1 MYLKHL
7 LSAFMAIICF
17 QVFSQTPYGVY
28 QIPFQTVS
36 PGQSTTI
43 VLGDDQMSGMVP
55 IGFSFSFF
63 GNEYT
68 SLSVS
73 SNGYVTFNQTT
84 AGSSSPFQAAYS
96 IPNAAAP
103 QNAIMLSWCDLN
115 PYLNGNIS
123 YGILG
128 EAPNRIFVVQYN
140 LVPLF
145 ACNQDLYTGQLQLF
159 EETNN
164 IEVHI
169 TAKPLCS
176 NGSGWSNLAIEGI
189 QNASYTE
196 AYTVPGRNNS
206 GSWQAFNDAWRF
218 DPDTTSQPVC
228 VMSGRVVADFNGN
241 CILDGADFNIPGQVI
256 IRDNG
261 LAYSATNNQGAYSF
275 EADTGYY
282 QIAFNGL
289 QSNLPFADIVC
300 PDGASYEVN
309 FETAGSINDQL
320 NFFVHP
326 DSACSDPRINM
337 TPLGPLQRC
346 AGNENHQVI
355 SVSNH
360 GLMPITGYTVTLN
373 IPDSLSIINTV
384 PEFTSQS
391 GNTFTWTFTDTLVYG
406 EFTTIHL
413 YDSLSCYATDLTSKC
428 FQASIE
434 SMSDCNLTNNQ
445 SEVCQIVNGSY
456 DPNHIQLLRTSS
468 NPQFVYELE
477 VEGNETWYTY
487 KVEFQN
493 TGTAPAQTVV
503 VTDLLPDFFNFS
515 TAELLGSSHSCFM
528 VNMGNGTIKFVFNN
542 IALPDSNQSYDES
555 IGNVLFRVKAIQ
567 SLLPGQEV
575 ANQASIVFD
584 VNDAIITN
592 NAIIRV
598 PIVLGT
604 SEFDNQFSIYPNPAD
619 KFIQLMDVSSNA
631 NRVCIVDISGKKV
644 LESTLTHSNSQ
655 VQIDQLA
662 SGVYSVEVYK
672 GLEKLTIKKLIIAH
686 Q

>member
-36 PGQSTTI
+36 PEQATTL
-43 VLGDDQMSGMVP
+43 VLGDDVMSGMVP

-73 SNGYVTFNQTT
+73 SNGYVTFNQTV
-84 AGSSSPFQAAYS
+84 AGSSSPFDAQYS
-96 IPNAAAP
+96 IPNAYAP
-103 QNAIMLSWCDLN
+103 HNAIMLSWFDLN

-128 EAPNRIFVVQYN
+128 EAPNRVFVVQYN
-140 LVPLF
+140 QVPLF
-145 ACNQDLYTGQLQLF
+145 SCNQDLYTAQLQLF
-159 EETNN
+159 EGTNN

-169 TAKPLCS
+169 TSKPLCIGG
-176 NGSGWSNLAIEGI
+176 NGWSNLAIEGI
-189 QNASYTE
+189 QNASFTE

-218 DPDTTSQPVC
+218 DPDTTTQPVC
-228 VMSGRVVADFNGN
+228 IMSGSVV
-241 CILDGADFNIPGQVI
+241 ADFNIPGQVI

-261 LAYSATNNQGAYSF
+261 LAFSATNNQGAYSF
-275 EADTGYY
+275 EADTGNY

-300 PDGASYEVN
+300 PDGASFEVN

-445 SEVCQIVNGSY
+445 SNVCQLVNGSY
-456 DPNHIQLLRTSS
+456 DPNHIQLLETSS

-487 KVEFQN
+487 RVEFQN

-503 VTDLLPDFFNFS
+503 VTDLLPDFFDFS
-515 TAELLGSSHSCFM
+515 TVELLGSSHSCFM
-528 VNMGNGTIKFVFNN
+528 VNLGNGTIKFVYNN
-542 IALPDSNQSYDES
+542 IALPDSNENYDES

-584 VNDAIITN
+584 VNEPVITN
-592 NAIIRV
+592 NAMIRV
-598 PIVLGT
+598 PVALGNP
-604 SEFDNQFSIYPNPAD
+604 EIDNQFSIYPNPAD

-644 LESTLTHSNSQ
+644 LESTLTDSSSQ

-672 GLEKLTIKKLIIAH
+672 GLEKLTTKKLIIAH

>member
-17 QVFSQTPYGVY
+17 QAFSQTPYGVY

-36 PGQSTTI
+36 PDQSTPL
-43 VLGDDQMSGMVP
+43 VLGDDKMSGMVP

-63 GNEYT
+63 GNEYD

-73 SNGYVTFNQTT
+73 SNGYVTFNQTN
-84 AGSSSPFQAAYS
+84 AGEYSIYAVSAS
-96 IPNAAAP
+96 IPNSTAP

-115 PYLNGNIS
+115 PSVNGTIS
-123 YGILG
+123 YGVLG
-128 EAPNRIFVVQYN
+128 EAPNRVFVVQYN
-140 LVPLF
+140 LVSLF
-145 ACNQDLYTGQLQLF
+145 SCSQNLYTGQLQLF
-159 EETNN
+159 EGTND
-164 IEVHI
+164 IEVHT
-169 TAKPLCS
+169 TAKPFCS
-176 NGSGWSNLAIEGI
+176 SSGGLSSYAIEGI
-189 QNASYTE
+189 QNASYSE
-196 AYTVPGRNNS
+196 AYTVPGRNNTAV
-206 GSWQAFNDAWRF
+206 WQAYNDAWRF

-228 VMSGRVVADFNGN
+228 IMSGRVVADFNGN
-241 CILDGADFNIPGQVI
+241 CILDEADFNIPGQVI

-275 EADTGYY
+275 EADTGNY

-300 PDGASYEVN
+300 PDGASYTVN

-326 DSACSDPRINM
+326 DSSCADPRINM
-337 TPLGPLQRC
+337 MPLGPLQRC
-346 AGNENHQVI
+346 AGNENHQLI

-384 PEFTSQS
+384 PEFTTQT
-391 GNTFTWTFTDTLVYG
+391 GNTFTWIFTDTLVYG

-445 SEVCQIVNGSY
+445 SDVCQLVNGSY
-456 DPNHIQLLRTSS
+456 DPNHIQLLETSS
-468 NPQFVYELE
+468 NPHFVYDLE
-477 VEGNETWYTY
+477 VEGNESWYTY
-487 KVEFQN
+487 RVEFQN

-503 VTDLLPDFFNFS
+503 VTDLLPDFFDFS

-528 VNMGNGTIKFVFNN
+528 VNLGNGTIKFVFNN
-542 IALPDSNQSYDES
+542 IALPDSNQNYDES
-555 IGNVLFRVKAIQ
+555 IGDVLFRVKSIQ
-567 SLLPGQEV
+567 NLLPGQEV

-584 VNDAIITN
+584 VNDPIITN
-592 NAIIRV
+592 NAMIRV
-598 PIVLGT
+598 PVVIGNP
-604 SEFDNQFSIYPNPAD
+604 EIENQFSIYPNPAD

-644 LESTLTHSNSQ
+644 LESTLTHSTSQ

>member
-1 MYLKHL
+1 
-7 LSAFMAIICF
+7 
-17 QVFSQTPYGVY
+17 
-28 QIPFQTVS
+28 
-36 PGQSTTI
+36 
-43 VLGDDQMSGMVP
+43 
-55 IGFSFSFF
+55 
-63 GNEYT
+63 
-68 SLSVS
+68 
-73 SNGYVTFNQTT
+73 
-84 AGSSSPFQAAYS
+84 
-96 IPNAAAP
+96 
-103 QNAIMLSWCDLN
+103 
-115 PYLNGNIS
+115 
-123 YGILG
+123 
-128 EAPNRIFVVQYN
+128 
-140 LVPLF
+140 
-145 ACNQDLYTGQLQLF
+145 
-159 EETNN
+159 
-164 IEVHI
+164 
-169 TAKPLCS
+169 
-176 NGSGWSNLAIEGI
+176 
-189 QNASYTE
+189 
-196 AYTVPGRNNS
+196 
-206 GSWQAFNDAWRF
+206 
-218 DPDTTSQPVC
+218 
-228 VMSGRVVADFNGN
+228 
-241 CILDGADFNIPGQVI
+241 
-256 IRDNG
+256 
-261 LAYSATNNQGAYSF
+261 
-275 EADTGYY
+275 
-282 QIAFNGL
+282 
-289 QSNLPFADIVC
+289 LPFADIVC
-300 PDGASYEVN
+300 PDGASFDVN

-320 NFFVHP
+320 NFFIHP
-326 DSACSDPRINM
+326 DSSCADPRINM
-337 TPLGPLQRC
+337 IPLGPLQRC
-346 AGNENHQVI
+346 AGNENHQLI

-360 GLMPITGYTVTLN
+360 GLMPIMGYTVTLN

-456 DPNHIQLLRTSS
+456 DPNHIQLLETSS
-468 NPQFVYELE
+468 NPKFVYELE

-487 KVEFQN
+487 RVEFQN

-503 VTDLLPDFFNFS
+503 VTDLLPDFFDFS

-567 SLLPGQEV
+567 NLLPGQEV

-584 VNDAIITN
+584 VNDPIITN

-604 SEFDNQFSIYPNPAD
+604 SELDNQFSIFPNPAD